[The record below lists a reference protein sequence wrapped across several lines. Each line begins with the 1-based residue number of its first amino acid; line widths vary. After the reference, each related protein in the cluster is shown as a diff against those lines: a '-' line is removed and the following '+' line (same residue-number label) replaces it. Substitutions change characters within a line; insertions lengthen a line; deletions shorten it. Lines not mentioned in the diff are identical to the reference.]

1 MKGELVFD
9 LEKYSKQGLDVY
21 DYDATIES
29 TLLILPFTCTTTY
42 LLMQVFVITDH
53 LAVTL
58 LNSPSCVLQVSQGVH
73 STEEHA

>member
-29 TLLILPFTCTTTY
+29 TLLILPFTYTATY
-42 LLMQVFVITDH
+42 LLMQVFAITDH

-58 LNSPSCVLQVSQGVH
+58 LNSPSCVLQVSQGVP